1 VIIDQIKIIEHAARL
16 AGVPSSRISSEM
28 LQVAKENL
36 YLILVELGNECTNLW
51 ALEDKTIGLRTGQ
64 AAYYIPEAF
73 DVFNVTHRTITK
85 LGTDE
90 GAPYTAAGG
99 VAAYAFDSDVGT
111 ACTNTSANGSI
122 ALNCPSEQTVTL
134 VGFLPANTA
143 TRSLV
148 WEYAT
153 EWGGSWTPMLTAT
166 PDTEYTD
173 NEWTYWNLDPNITAS
188 YFRLREARTATVL
201 TAREVVFATQ
211 TTDILCTAL
220 NRDDYY
226 SLPNKDFSSS
236 QVRQYYVNRRVDG
249 PELIFWPVPDSDF
262 NAFHA
267 LVHAYVTAPGALN
280 EKLSIPDRWL
290 MSLIHQLA
298 LRILLETPGISQS
311 RLETIA
317 SLVST
322 YNQRARDEERNKSPV
337 RMAPRLRCY
346 TRM

>member
-1 VIIDQIKIIEHAARL
+1 
-16 AGVPSSRISSEM
+16 
-28 LQVAKENL
+28 
-36 YLILVELGNECTNLW
+36 
-51 ALEDKTIGLRTGQ
+51 
-64 AAYYIPEAF
+64 
-73 DVFNVTHRTITK
+73 
-85 LGTDE
+85 
-90 GAPYTAAGG
+90 
-99 VAAYAFDSDVGT
+99 
-111 ACTNTSANGSI
+111 
-122 ALNCPSEQTVTL
+122 
-134 VGFLPANTA
+134 
-143 TRSLV
+143 
-148 WEYAT
+148 
-153 EWGGSWTPMLTAT
+153 MLTAT
-166 PDTEYTD
+166 ADTEYTD

>member
-1 VIIDQIKIIEHAARL
+1 MIIDQIKIIEHAARL
-16 AGVPSSRISSEM
+16 AGIPSSRISSEM

-51 ALEDKTIGLRTGQ
+51 ALENKTIGLRKGQ
-64 AAYYIPEAF
+64 SAYYIPDAF
-73 DVFNVTHRTITK
+73 DVFNVTHRTIVK
-85 LGTDE
+85 LGVDDGT
-90 GAPYTAAGG
+90 PYTLAGG
-99 VAAYAFDSDVGT
+99 TASNAFDEDVAT
-111 ACTNTSANGSI
+111 SCTNTSANGSI
-122 ALNCPSEQTVTL
+122 ALNCFEDQTITL
-134 VGFLPANTA
+134 VGFLPANTV

-148 WEYAT
+148 WEYSLDNAT
-153 EWGGSWTPMLTAT
+153 WTGMLTAT
-166 PDTEYTD
+166 PDTEYVD
-173 NEWTYWNLDPNITAS
+173 NEWTYWNLDPNITAP
-188 YFRLREARTATVL
+188 YFRLREARTSTVL
-201 TAREVVFATQ
+201 SAREVVFATQ

-236 QVRQYYVNRRVDG
+236 QVRQYYVNRRIDG

-267 LVHAYVTAPGALN
+267 LVHSYITEPGALN
-280 EKLSIPDRWL
+280 EKISIPDRWL
-290 MSLIHQLA
+290 MALIHQLA
-298 LRILLETPGISQS
+298 LRLILETPGISQN

-322 YNQRARDEERNKSPV
+322 YNQRARDEERNRSPV
-337 RMAPRLRCY
+337 RLAPRLRCY